1 MHRLRYLA
9 IFLLVILSFSAFFG
23 GGLLI
28 KDKSGQILKLDLD
41 WLQDSPFKNYLIPG
55 LILFILIGM
64 GSLAT
69 VLTGMIGKRFFP
81 AGTIICGAMLTIWIT
96 VQMLMFQS
104 MHPLQITFLLLG
116 ILLILIGWKLMK
128 HRKHTGHG

>member
-9 IFLLVILSFSAFFG
+9 IFLLIILSFSALFG

-28 KDKSGQILKLDLD
+28 KDKSGQILKLDLN

-55 LILFILIGM
+55 LILFILIGL

-69 VLTGMIGKRFFP
+69 VLTGMIGKRYFP
-81 AGTIICGAMLTIWIT
+81 VGTLLCGGMLTIWIT
-96 VQMLMFQS
+96 VQMAMFQS
-104 MHPLQITFLLLG
+104 MHPLQISFLLLG
-116 ILLILIGWKLMK
+116 ILLLLIGWKLMK
-128 HRKHTGHG
+128 YRKHHGHG